1 MDWFNNRRISAL
13 EREVKKIMSNL
24 EILTADIEQTKQLVS
39 LVDVEVKN
47 AIAEIAKLHDEL
59 AQIEVPQ
66 SVIDSVE
73 AINASLTAISTAIP
87 ENAP

>member
-1 MDWFNNRRISAL
+1 
-13 EREVKKIMSNL
+13 MSNL